1 MTENSPLPTDNFD
14 TVIHRSPGL
23 GQDLDWLKTLHA
35 EKILLVTRDRQ
46 HQRRLTLKVW
56 QDSRFV
62 VLTEDEASAAQ
73 IQELQERVNTL
84 EAEKAEAEKRAA
96 QAESQIS
103 QLEAEIT
110 SLRSDHEAAFAAL
123 QAEQDTVVSTLKQQT
138 ENQAAQITALAQ
150 ERDELEKELR
160 TTRAQVEL
168 LRDCLA
174 PQDSPEAESP
184 NE

>member
-1 MTENSPLPTDNFD
+1 MTENSPLHTDNFN

-23 GQDLDWLKTLHA
+23 GQDLDWLKSLQA
-35 EKILLVTRDRQ
+35 EKILLVTRDRTN
-46 HQRRLTLKVW
+46 QRRLRLQTLT
-56 QDSRFV
+56 DARFV

-84 EAEKAEAEKRAA
+84 EAENAEAETRVE

-103 QLEAEIT
+103 QLEAEVT
-110 SLRSDHEAAFAAL
+110 SLRSDHEAAFTAL
-123 QAEQDTVVSTLKQQT
+123 QTEQDTVVNTLKQQT
-138 ENQAAQITALAQ
+138 ENQAAQITALTQ

-160 TTRAQVEL
+160 TTQALVEL
-168 LRDCLA
+168 LRDCLVSQEA
-174 PQDSPEAESP
+174 QEAEPP